1 MISEDYKNQ
10 LVKLHKSS
18 VFGDMKTIPPDVR
31 SLIEKYNVSSILD
44 FGCGKGLLVESLK
57 KEFPHIKVYGYDP
70 SDTDKNTLPEN
81 VDMII
86 SFDVLE
92 HIEPHFINDTLI
104 NLKTICN
111 KVMHHVIA
119 CHPAKRILEDGRNAH
134 LIVESPEWWKVKILE
149 TINWDF
155 SFEDIISYVSN
166 PKKGNPISVV
176 KYKVT
181 LINGIT

>member
-18 VFGDMKTIPPDVR
+18 VFGDMKTIPSDVR
-31 SLIEKYNVSSILD
+31 LLIEKYNVSSILD

-57 KEFPHIKVYGYDP
+57 KEFPNIKVYGYDP
-70 SDTDKNTLPEN
+70 SDTDKNVLPEN

-92 HIEPHFINDTLI
+92 HIEPNFINETLI

-149 TINWDF
+149 TINWNF